1 MNDSK
6 GNFKDTKGKLRLPT
20 FVIASRCCTCILFF
34 MREIDKKKSFFF
46 SESFTRALIFF
57 KIMNFEIDTSLNTLK
72 ACILH
77 SAVVVKFVAPPIQ
90 SVHQG
95 DC

>member
-1 MNDSK
+1 MNNSK

-20 FVIASRCCTCILFF
+20 FVIASHCRTCILFF
-34 MREIDKKKSFFF
+34 MREIDKKKSFF
-46 SESFTRALIFF
+46 SESFTRALIFL

-72 ACILH
+72 ACVLH
-77 SAVVVKFVAPPIQ
+77 NAVLVKFVAPPIQ
-90 SVHQG
+90 SVHQR